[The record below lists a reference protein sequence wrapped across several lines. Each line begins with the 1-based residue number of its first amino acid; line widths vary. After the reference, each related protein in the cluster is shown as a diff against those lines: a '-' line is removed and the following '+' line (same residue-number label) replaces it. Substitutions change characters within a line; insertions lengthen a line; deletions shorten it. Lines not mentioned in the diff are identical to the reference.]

1 MSMLPSGVF
10 FQSYA
15 AEQGLLR
22 TWPQRLGLAASLLL
36 LASMGWLMN
45 DYWLGILT
53 LGGITLVAVLGLH
66 ITIGMAGLLNLGQSA
81 FVGIGAFVATSTGDG
96 LLARRWPPMD
106 GASGSH
112 CLVQVWLLGSLVFC
126 LDCPRCESK
135 GFIWL

>member
-81 FVGIGAFVATSTGDG
+81 
-96 LLARRWPPMD
+96 LD